1 MINQDNTINS
11 TLKSLEDLYLEKK
24 YDALIDNLIEHKNVF
39 YTGHFHYNLGTVY
52 LKKGNYPAAR
62 YQFEMA
68 LKSNFKRQEVF
79 HNLKFVE
86 ESLKKSKGADD
97 LIIHKEIQEVVFDYV
112 ESVPF
117 SYYLSLSLFFVVVF
131 LILRKIRINAGLTL
145 KIFFT
150 FLVIFPLGLSYFS
163 TNDLGHAISLKE
175 VSVKEGP
182 SDIYEEIYRMSPGTK
197 IMFNKVKD
205 QWLYISRPSAL
216 AGWVKKEDLATF

>member
-1 MINQDNTINS
+1 M
-11 TLKSLEDLYLEKK
+11 
-24 YDALIDNLIEHKNVF
+24 
-39 YTGHFHYNLGTVY
+39 
-52 LKKGNYPAAR
+52 
-62 YQFEMA
+62 
-68 LKSNFKRQEVF
+68 
-79 HNLKFVE
+79 
-86 ESLKKSKGADD
+86 KKSKGADD

-175 VSVKEGP
+175 VSVKEVP
-182 SDIYEEIYRMSPGTK
+182 FRY
-197 IMFNKVKD
+197 
-205 QWLYISRPSAL
+205 L
-216 AGWVKKEDLATF
+216 